1 MLLKQL
7 GQHDASQQAFQKIF
21 KVESE
26 IELDHYVAPF
36 AHFEYVRFYSD
47 YCEEYFFDCSL

>member
-7 GQHDASQQAFQKIF
+7 GHHEDSQQSFQKIF
-21 KVESE
+21 KVESD

-36 AHFEYVRFYSD
+36 AHFEYVNSFQHLPNI
-47 YCEEYFFDCSL
+47 F